1 MNFGELSAWQ
11 NFYVIVGSAAGALTG
26 LQFVAMALIA
36 DLPMEAKELEAGHV
50 FATPTILHFGAVLTT
65 AAVLAMPWHGII
77 ALGFVVG
84 MFGLAGLVYTL
95 RVAWSMRIQKSYKP
109 VAEDWLF
116 RSVLP
121 FLSYVCVLIAAAMM
135 RNFTRE
141 SLFVLASGML
151 LLLAIGIHNSWDNV
165 TFLVFTKSKSR
176 S

>member
-1 MNFGELSAWQ
+1 M
-11 NFYVIVGSAAGALTG
+11 
-26 LQFVAMALIA
+26 
-36 DLPMEAKELEAGHV
+36 
-50 FATPTILHFGAVLTT
+50 

-84 MFGLAGLVYTL
+84 ILGLAGLVYTL
-95 RVAWSMRIQKSYKP
+95 RVAWSMKIQKSYKP

-121 FLSYVCVLIAAAMM
+121 FLSYVCVLIGAAIM

-141 SLFVLASGML
+141 SLFVLAGGML
-151 LLLAIGIHNSWDNV
+151 LLLAIGVHNSWDNV